1 MMRFFGMLTIICVVV
16 AATAPARSEAPVT
29 IFAAASLRGALEAAL
44 DGSGADA
51 RISYGGSGTMAR
63 QVAQGAPADIV
74 ILANVAWMDWLEEQG
89 HLAPSTRAD
98 LLGNRLVLVG
108 PQDAPALADV
118 TVDTLLARLAGGRL
132 AIGHTQAVPAGIY
145 AKQWMQAAG
154 LWDALRPQLAETEN
168 VRAALA
174 LVSRGE
180 TPLGVVYA
188 SDAEADRGVQVLS
201 RIDPALHDPIVYPAA
216 LVAGRETEA
225 AKAVLAQLRSETA
238 GQAFV
243 AHGFSLAGRA
253 P

>member
-1 MMRFFGMLTIICVVV
+1 MMRFFGLLTIICVAV
-16 AATAPARSEAPVT
+16 AATVPARSDAPVT

-44 DGSGADA
+44 EGSDTDA

-74 ILANVAWMDWLEEQG
+74 ILANVAWMDWLQEQG

-108 PQDAPALADV
+108 PQDAPALAEV
-118 TVDTLLARLAGGRL
+118 TVDGLLARLAGGRL
-132 AIGHTQAVPAGIY
+132 AVGHTQAVPAGIY

-225 AKAVLAQLRSETA
+225 AKAVLAQLRSEAA